1 MAEGGF
7 GVLEKVFADRHIVW
21 LANEL
26 KDGATDDR
34 FPQLFRNAVAVQVE
48 TAERK
53 SLAPPQGEILLD
65 WYELTESC
73 ESSLF
78 NRGFGKKWQ
87 LPCVVTTGKCECP
100 FIPHAARQDWE
111 ALHALAGTKMM
122 KWLLTQC
129 SIFVLVGGRAWLQ
142 ISGPLDKGGLEKAFP
157 FAWTFRGGSKAVKR
171 KRKEEEKGEENK
183 AAATVRP
190 GPIRETFQRPAK
202 KIRLVSSDGQ
212 IQRLTILVNKTED
225 KMQKIDNKM
234 DVPPSLV
241 PQLKKTRVR
250 RRDSLP
256 VAILSSDKMEPQEKN
271 DHALILPEKEPDKKK
286 KKTRRGRNKLA
297 VRQIVDKRRA
307 VDGSIL
313 IPHDEILYSSS
324 GWTHFPNTH
333 PLFRSPN
340 DTIAAILNAPV
351 GTECRNDQLDL
362 TRLSQLVEV
371 MGKNH
376 RRCRYTPIFR
386 RMLIDSD
393 YDPKISSVGVGLVY
407 RFIKCVVKK
416 VVPVQLL
423 GDIKNQR
430 IFLSNVR
437 RFVQAGRG
445 TAFTLNDFIESMRT
459 SKCLWLIHS
468 PSLPVQISLMARLIT
483 WLFMDFVKPLI
494 RQHFYATETTFGKN
508 RIFFYTKDVWQRIHH
523 RMMSSMCA
531 VSLRQPLPVLQTST
545 DEENLTK
552 LLIRARLRFVPKKN
566 GSRPIMSTQFREGG
580 RNQINSARLLLS
592 TISGEYAE
600 GMDAKS
606 THSLHRKWAQ
616 FVKRGFKDP
625 VYFVHADIE
634 DAFGSIRHDKMVDI
648 LRYQRGKLPRE
659 LQVRK
664 FTTVSPDGRR
674 SKSFPVIP
682 HFHKT
687 DPDEWV
693 QRLKPG
699 TVVFDVG
706 VRSAEVLDTHSLIE
720 FAMRSVREVNV
731 VHDNKTHYR
740 LSRGIP
746 QGSPLSSAL
755 CHIYYGQMVREHLST
770 FLNHPDDL
778 LIRVVDDF
786 LYLTTCGERAR
797 DFHKRIHQ
805 GFIPYNAYVNIDKSA
820 TNLDLSKEH
829 SAGQAPPVRKPIW
842 SSFCGL
848 QFNTRTLE
856 IRGDYCK
863 YEGTDVIYCITPSAG
878 KPGQLLLKRL
888 QGISTLKIEVSFLSY
903 YSTLAHWFLLYYFR
917 LFTLTAQW
925 TGNGPLFDL
934 CSMLALWPLSG
945 FTL

>member
-1 MAEGGF
+1 MEAGF
-7 GVLEKVFADRHIVW
+7 SVLEKVFEGKNIVQ
-21 LANEL
+21 LSQIL
-26 KDGATDDR
+26 KDAKTEDP
-34 FPQLFRNAVAVQVE
+34 FPQLFRNAIAVQIE
-48 TAERK
+48 TN
-53 SLAPPQGEILLD
+53 APQPPPPRGEVSLD
-65 WYELTESC
+65 WYQLQDFCDSG
-73 ESSLF
+73 F
-78 NRGFGKKWQ
+78 KINRGLWHR
-87 LPCVVTTGKCECP
+87 PCVVTTGKQQPTRACECP

-111 ALHALAGTKMM
+111 ALHALTGTFLM

-129 SIFVLVGGRAWLQ
+129 RIFVLVGGRAWLQ
-142 ISGPLDKGGLEKAFP
+142 ISGPLDTVGLEKAFP
-157 FAWTFRGGSKAVKR
+157 FRGGSKAVKQ
-171 KRKEEEKGEENK
+171 KESEKEEAGPIKRPTPVHES
-183 AAATVRP
+183 VQRP
-190 GPIRETFQRPAK
+190 GK
-202 KIRLVSSDGQ
+202 KMRLVSSDGR
-212 IQRLTILVNKTED
+212 IQRLTIPVNEKED
-225 KMQKIDNKM
+225 KMLKIVNKM
-234 DVPPSLV
+234 DDPPSIV
-241 PQLKKTRVR
+241 PKLKKVRVK

-256 VAILSSDKMEPQEKN
+256 VAILPSEKMEPQEKN

-606 THSLHRKWAQ
+606 THSLHRKWVQ

-648 LRYQRGKLPRE
+648 LRYHRGKLPRE

-903 YSTLAHWFLLYYFR
+903 YSTLAH
-917 LFTLTAQW
+917 
-925 TGNGPLFDL
+925 
-934 CSMLALWPLSG
+934 
-945 FTL
+945 